1 MLRVDIKQLISAIQ
15 EAPAFAIPE
24 TSSGTSYLL
33 NNIYNPL
40 SRGENVRLSDLDFNA
55 FNSEDIS
62 TLNELYDDIFERSNY
77 QADNIISTL
86 RLIVPTTKA
95 TAYV

>member
-1 MLRVDIKQLISAIQ
+1 MLRVDIEQLIFAIQ

-24 TSSGTSYLL
+24 MSSGTSYLL

-40 SRGENVRLSDLDFNA
+40 SRGEDVRLSSLDFNA
-55 FNSEDIS
+55 FDSEDIS